1 MFAKDAGING
11 FLEKQLLMSQKF
23 VLNAKAPIGIRREK
37 IINLNQKVTK
47 MDVKK
52 IKVVEWDLADLI
64 SEVKSGRLRIPRFQR
79 DFVWEKS
86 KVIKL
91 LGSMYKEFPIGSF
104 FVWEAPKN
112 YNSFFRKIPELEIKD
127 PDHSDEIKYILDGQ
141 QRITSL
147 FVTIK
152 GLTIDGNNYGEI
164 CFDLDNEKFVNKEG
178 DGIRFI
184 PLYEILGEG
193 RHRIYNQ
200 LTEERKEIFDKCVQ
214 KFTKYPLSVVL
225 IRDKNLEE
233 VCEIFERINQGG
245 KRLSI
250 FDLVVAG
257 TWSEDFEL
265 KDKIKGLNKE
275 FINSFGAIDD
285 EVITETL
292 SLIIKKQCTR
302 AYQLQLNSE
311 DIKAN
316 WEKAIESVRK
326 TIDFMKNNLGVKR
339 YEFLPYRDLIPVIAY
354 FYFKLGKMSPMQ
366 KSKIEEWFWKVSFS
380 ERYSTTTFTRM
391 GEDRALFDKI
401 IQGLDVKIDYPIN
414 INMGKIKAVSMG
426 RKSAIRNSIL
436 CILATKNPRNFRD
449 NSNIP
454 LDKDYFSEFSSSEKH
469 HIFPKSYLRKQ
480 KIKEENTIVNFC
492 FIPSELNKE
501 ISDKKPSNYF
511 DRYKKENKEFFET
524 LKTHLIPV
532 NNESGIWTD
541 EYHKFLDQR
550 AELIEREVKK
560 LVGITTKIE
569 SELENNPNKVVDELE
584 NKIRWKIHSVLYEE
598 IGEDYWKEKIPLDV
612 QDLVNKRIKEKLQKQ
627 PYEKKED
634 YEQAMNKIEFCDIMD
649 YPKIIL
655 RNWNLFEDI
664 FGSKEQLD
672 KHFKSL
678 KEYRNSI
685 KHARKINDIERKE
698 GEIALQWLLQSL
710 AKQDE
715 LGDNSIQEVI
725 NDTEERHL
733 IRPTGDIK
741 EVYDKLKA
749 NIQIFGND
757 IEISPQKHYIAFKRK
772 GHSNRNFLSLK
783 LHKNQIKL
791 YLPIEKEKINDPKKL
806 ARDVSSI
813 GHHGTGRYEII
824 INSTKDLDYITGLIK
839 QSYSESSS
847 IIASEI
853 DRNFHL
859 NKIKKQNIH
868 SRAEGLIKRI
878 LELSDDIQ
886 EHYSQSHIKFRRSV
900 DFCLIYCQKNQFW
913 VDVKLNRKEI
923 KSQGLDIREH
933 KDEKWTHIRV
943 HEDTDLDEILR
954 LIKIAE
960 GKE

>member
-1 MFAKDAGING
+1 MKKALITGVSGFAGS
-11 FLEKQLLMSQKF
+11 FLTEHLLEKKIRVS
-23 VLNAKAPIGIRREK
+23 GIY
-37 IINLNQKVTK
+37 V
-47 MDVKK
+47 D
-52 IKVVEWDLADLI
+52 
-64 SEVKSGRLRIPRFQR
+64 
-79 DFVWEKS
+79 EKS
-86 KVIKL
+86 L
-91 LGSMYKEFPIGSF
+91 
-104 FVWEAPKN
+104 
-112 YNSFFRKIPELEIKD
+112 
-127 PDHSDEIKYILDGQ
+127 
-141 QRITSL
+141 
-147 FVTIK
+147 
-152 GLTIDGNNYGEI
+152 
-164 CFDLDNEKFVNKEG
+164 VN
-178 DGIRFI
+178 
-184 PLYEILGEG
+184 L
-193 RHRIYNQ
+193 
-200 LTEERKEIFDKCVQ
+200 
-214 KFTKYPLSVVL
+214 
-225 IRDKNLEE
+225 
-233 VCEIFERINQGG
+233 
-245 KRLSI
+245 
-250 FDLVVAG
+250 
-257 TWSEDFEL
+257 
-265 KDKIKGLNKE
+265 DKIKNVNVG
-275 FINSFGAIDD
+275 
-285 EVITETL
+285 
-292 SLIIKKQCTR
+292 
-302 AYQLQLNSE
+302 
-311 DIKAN
+311 
-316 WEKAIESVRK
+316 RK
-326 TIDFMKNNLGVKR
+326 TALRNA
-339 YEFLPYRDLIPVIAY
+339 LILVMIQQQP
-354 FYFKLGKMSPMQ
+354 L
-366 KSKIEEWFWKVSFS
+366 SF
-380 ERYSTTTFTRM
+380 
-391 GEDRALFDKI
+391 I
-401 IQGLDVKIDYPIN
+401 
-414 INMGKIKAVSMG
+414 
-426 RKSAIRNSIL
+426 
-436 CILATKNPRNFRD
+436 D
-449 NSNIP
+449 NSPI
-454 LDKDYFSEFSSSEKH
+454 DIEKDPISTFNDSEKH
-469 HIFPKSYLRKQ
+469 HIFPRKFLTSIG
-480 KIKEENTIVNFC
+480 IKEKKATDLLVNLC
-492 FIPSELNKE
+492 LIDSQLNKL
-501 ISDKKPSNYF
+501 ISGTAPREYFLKFDKQNHEL
-511 DRYKKENKEFFET
+511 KKSLNS
-524 LKTHLIPV
+524 HLIPADRDSAV
-532 NNESGIWTD
+532 WKDDYKLFI
-541 EYHKFLDQR
+541 DQR
-550 AELIEREVKK
+550 AEILLRQVKK
-560 LVGITTKIE
+560 RIGDFTATIE
-569 SELENNPNKVVDELE
+569 EQMDTNPVLLIQKLEQAIRETINN
-584 NKIRWKIHSVLYEE
+584 ILYDS
-598 IGEDYWKEKIPLDV
+598 IGENWWEQEGVIPQDVKNYVADKI
-612 QDLVNKRIKEKLQKQ
+612 
-627 PYEKKED
+627 KKERANKP
-634 YEQAMNKIEFCDIMD
+634 YIQKTEWETPLRRLEQVNIMD
-649 YPKIIL
+649 YLKIIL
-655 RNWNLFEDI
+655 TNWNLFEDI

-749 NIQIFGND
+749 NIQILGND

-878 LELSDDIQ
+878 LEISDDIQ